1 VRYDEF
7 LGHVQHRAR
16 LGSRGEAERATRAT
30 LETLAER
37 LVGGEAHDLASQLPP
52 ELARSLQSPDAGI
65 GAKLTLEEF
74 FELVSER
81 EVSSWKRRHCM
92 PGVVMG
98 SSRKPVPWGIK
109 DVRVQLGRFRSALNV
124 NEATCPRSRAW
135 SEQREAVGRQG
146 QRKDCS
152 GHTIRARRLMM
163 PARFLLTDPALCSP
177 VAPAR

>member
-52 ELARSLQSPDAGI
+52 ELARSLQPPDAGI
-65 GAKLTLEEF
+65 GAKLTLDEF

-81 EVSSWKRRHCM
+81 EGVELEEATLHARVVIGVLTEAVSI
-92 PGVVMG
+92 GE
-98 SSRKPVPWGIK
+98 IQ
-109 DVRVQLGRFRSALNV
+109 DVRVQLPAAFAQLFNV
-124 NEATCPRSRAW
+124 ENEGDLPEITSR
-135 SEQREAVGRQG
+135 
-146 QRKDCS
+146 
-152 GHTIRARRLMM
+152 
-163 PARFLLTDPALCSP
+163 
-177 VAPAR
+177 